1 MQVKSKSPTCAAVL
15 SSGMLRRGSE
25 SLRSAAF
32 LRMTEVGVKAS
43 GEPVM
48 APPPEADEPESA
60 FLMPR
65 MFSLSSLS

>member
-1 MQVKSKSPTCAAVL
+1 MQVKSESPTWAAVL

-43 GEPVM
+43 GEPVI
-48 APPPEADEPESA
+48 APPEADEPASA